1 MSKQIVNI
9 SSLLSFMLLLSGCGQ
24 ETSLVPLPGNGGAG
38 TGGDLLER
46 KSGRDKCGGDARRC
60 HYVDAQW

>member
-24 ETSLVPLPGNGGAG
+24 ETSLVPLPGNGEQEPVEIRLNAS
-38 TGGDLLER
+38 L
-46 KSGRDKCGGDARRC
+46 A
-60 HYVDAQW
+60 

>member
-24 ETSLVPLPGNGGAG
+24 ETSLVPLPGNGEQEPVEIRLNASLAG
-38 TGGDLLER
+38 
-46 KSGRDKCGGDARRC
+46 DKCGGDARRC